1 MRYGFV
7 IDQSRCIGCHACT
20 VACKSENDVPL
31 GEFRTWVKY
40 VEKGTFPD
48 TRRFFSVLRCNHCDN
63 APCVRICPVTALWRR
78 KDGIV
83 DFDTDQCIG
92 CKACMQACPYDALHI
107 NPANNSAEKCH
118 FCAHRVEQNLQPA
131 CVVVCPEQAIIAG
144 DLDNPMTHISQLVS
158 KQQVRVRKPEQGTR
172 PKVYYIDADE
182 TSLTPGAA
190 YDSGVYHWGSNR
202 NGGHPIEFEKEADRK
217 ARTVYDVA
225 HNKPWGWK
233 VSAYLWTKSISA
245 GVFIVM
251 ILGALLAPSS
261 RSFYSNGGAM
271 SLPRYMQFPSEFEI
285 AKHFVWLVPVLAL
298 VFLGITGVLLIAD
311 LKHPER
317 FLKILLRPQ
326 WRSWLAIGSFIITGY
341 GLVVTLFLAA
351 VALNWPVTAMWLL
364 WPTIPLAIM
373 TSIYTAFL
381 FGQAEGRDLW
391 QSPLMAP
398 HLLVQAVIAGSSV
411 LLFPLMATG
420 PLMDRLTIGMT
431 RTLEIGL
438 VLNLFIILVG
448 ELLTMHGTVDA
459 HRAKKLITKGPFKN
473 LFWIGAILF
482 GNVFPLML
490 LIFAG
495 GFAPAVVVAA
505 MAGLIGLLI
514 FEHIWVI
521 AGQSVPL
528 S

>member
-1 MRYGFV
+1 
-7 IDQSRCIGCHACT
+7 
-20 VACKSENDVPL
+20 
-31 GEFRTWVKY
+31 
-40 VEKGTFPD
+40 
-48 TRRFFSVLRCNHCDN
+48 
-63 APCVRICPVTALWRR
+63 
-78 KDGIV
+78 
-83 DFDTDQCIG
+83 
-92 CKACMQACPYDALHI
+92 MQACPYDALHI

-131 CVVVCPEQAIIAG
+131 CVIVCPEQAIIAG

-202 NGGHPIEFEKEADRK
+202 NGGHPIELEKEADRK

-225 HNKPWGWK
+225 HDKPWGWK

-245 GVFIVM
+245 GVFVAL
-251 ILGALLAPSS
+251 ILGFLFGPSVVDQTLRGSS
-261 RSFYSNGGAM
+261 RVIDYG
-271 SLPRYMQFPSEFEI
+271 LPQLLSPSIFPL
-285 AKHFVWLVPVLAL
+285 LVPIIAL
-298 VFLGITGVLLIAD
+298 TFLGITGVLLIAD

-317 FLKILLRPQ
+317 FLRILLRPQ

-341 GLVVTLFLAA
+341 GIITTVYLGA
-351 VALNWPVTAMWLL
+351 VFFGWQLTASILL
-364 WPTIPLAIM
+364 WPLVPLAIM
-373 TSIYTAFL
+373 TAIYTAFL

-398 HLLVQAVIAGSSV
+398 HLLVQATIAGCGA
-411 LLFPLMATG
+411 LLFPLLFSGAEMG
-420 PLMDRLTIGMT
+420 RLTSGVT
-431 RTLEIGL
+431 RTLIAAL
-438 VLNLFIILVG
+438 ILNLFVILFG
-448 ELLTMHGTVDA
+448 EFLTMHGTTDA
-459 HRAKKLITKGPFKN
+459 HRAKKLITHGPFKN
-473 LFWIGAILF
+473 LFWVGAILF
-482 GNVFPLML
+482 GNVLPLGL
-490 LIFAG
+490 LLVASMS
-495 GFAPAVVVAA
+495 APAVIIAA
-505 MAGLIGLLI
+505 IASLIGLLI